1 MPEQLDKVPCC
12 LAVKA
17 PCPYEGHRIAANL
30 VVSLSSSTTGCTTV
44 AAAPTAIGVENA
56 EDDEGELLR
65 PPL

>member
-1 MPEQLDKVPCC
+1 
-12 LAVKA
+12 VKA
-17 PCPYEGHRIAANL
+17 PCPCEGHRIAANL

-56 EDDEGELLR
+56 KDDEGELLR